1 MVALARFKQAM
12 MFLFGVIAVLLA
24 VFFKGRSSGKAVV
37 EEEEEVRQQEVKDVK
52 AVAEKRVEE
61 IKEVQNVQQDVVR
74 SSDKSVDDELLNDW
88 TRPDSGKRLLRV
100 GATDLSGQGRNSSS
114 DQRNQIANPH
124 P

>member
-1 MVALARFKQAM
+1 MQQRPPKPQQWLQSPRRMTVVALARFKQAM
-12 MFLFGVIAVLLA
+12 IFLFGIIAVLLA

-37 EEEEEVRQQEVKDVK
+37 EEEVRQQEVKDVK

-88 TRPDSGKRLLRV
+88 TRPDSGK
-100 GATDLSGQGRNSSS
+100 
-114 DQRNQIANPH
+114 
-124 P
+124 

>member
-12 MFLFGVIAVLLA
+12 IFLFGIIAVLLA

-37 EEEEEVRQQEVKDVK
+37 EEEVRQQEVKDVK

-61 IKEVQNVQQDVVR
+61 IREVQNVQQDVVR

-88 TRPDSGKRLLRV
+88 TRPDSGK
-100 GATDLSGQGRNSSS
+100 
-114 DQRNQIANPH
+114 
-124 P
+124 

>member
-1 MVALARFKQAM
+1 MQQRPPKPQQWLQSPRRTTVVALARFKQAM

-37 EEEEEVRQQEVKDVK
+37 EEEVRQQEVKDVK

-61 IKEVQNVQQDVVR
+61 IKEVQNVQQNVVR

-88 TRPDSGKRLLRV
+88 TRPDSGK
-100 GATDLSGQGRNSSS
+100 
-114 DQRNQIANPH
+114 
-124 P
+124 

>member
-1 MVALARFKQAM
+1 MQQRPPKPQQWLQSPRRTTVVALARFKQAM
-12 MFLFGVIAVLLA
+12 MFLFGIIAVLLA

-37 EEEEEVRQQEVKDVK
+37 EEEVRQQEVKDVK

-88 TRPDSGKRLLRV
+88 TRPDSGK
-100 GATDLSGQGRNSSS
+100 
-114 DQRNQIANPH
+114 
-124 P
+124 